1 MASNNPDKPLIISA
15 GQAMNVVLK
24 AEQNAEQ
31 NISECKKIARQTIQ
45 NAQQHSAM
53 IARRTNKRIT
63 TQHLRCK
70 QTITHRIS
78 EMERAAA
85 SDLRDVHG
93 TGLDEGKLIGA
104 VNEVAAIL
112 IGLPDTGISD

>member
-1 MASNNPDKPLIISA
+1 MASKNSDKALSISA
-15 GQAMNVVLK
+15 GQAMNIVLK
-24 AEQNAEQ
+24 AEQDAEQ
-31 NISECKKIARQTIQ
+31 SISECKKRARQTIQ
-45 NAQQHSAM
+45 DAQQYSAT

-63 TQHLRCK
+63 TLHLRCK

-85 SDLRDVHG
+85 SELRNVHG

-112 IGLPDTGISD
+112 IGLPGSGKPD

>member
-1 MASNNPDKPLIISA
+1 MSSDVRNKSSANTA
-15 GQAMNVVLK
+15 GQAMNIVLK
-24 AEQNAEQ
+24 AEQDAERS
-31 NISECKKIARQTIQ
+31 IAECRKTALQTIQ
-45 NAQQHSAM
+45 DAQQHSAT

-63 TQHLRCK
+63 TLHLRCK

-85 SDLRDVHG
+85 SELRDVHG

-112 IGLPDTGISD
+112 IGLPDTGKSD